1 MADLGC
7 EPIVGTEGFF
17 AARAMTE
24 GRSSRIQRVQVNR
37 VLDGLTG
44 TTARQMKRH
53 GAYDIEGTL
62 TEKELRTA
70 LQSGNGDRGVIWQ
83 SIYSQVERVVYM

>member
-44 TTARQMKRH
+44 TTAR
-53 GAYDIEGTL
+53 
-62 TEKELRTA
+62 
-70 LQSGNGDRGVIWQ
+70 
-83 SIYSQVERVVYM
+83 